1 VTTIALLLGFVY
13 TLKVVDIIW
22 IMTTGTGTSQTLATW
37 AYGMAFGKGA
47 SAIIRY
53 SQASVVG
60 TILLL
65 IAVVMGF
72 VYLFVQRRQED

>member
-1 VTTIALLLGFVY
+1 VY

-22 IMTTGTGTSQTLATW
+22 IMTSGTGSSQTLATW
-37 AYGMAFGKGA
+37 AYAMAFGKGS

-60 TILLL
+60 SILLL
-65 IAVVMGF
+65 VALAMGF
-72 VYLFVQRRQED
+72 LYLFVQRRQEAAS